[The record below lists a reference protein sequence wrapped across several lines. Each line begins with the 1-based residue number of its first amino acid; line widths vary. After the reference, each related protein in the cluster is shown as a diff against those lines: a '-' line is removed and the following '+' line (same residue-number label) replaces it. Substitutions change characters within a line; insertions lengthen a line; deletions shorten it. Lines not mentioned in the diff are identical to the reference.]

1 MKIIVG
7 LGNPGKEYTGTR
19 HNVGFDFIDVLSRHP
34 RLAPVDDEISFEK
47 TKKFQAE
54 IAETNIAGEKY
65 ILVKPQTFM
74 NQSGKTVRG
83 LMSFYKAEVDDLFII
98 SDDLDLPLGMART
111 RLSGSSG
118 GHNGLNSIISE
129 IDSDEFKRLR
139 IGISNKIAGGTESE
153 HPYEKPEAKKFV
165 LDRFS
170 KREQP
175 IISKMIQKSVD
186 IIVDCLT
193 GKENFTAT
201 TFEA

>member
-1 MKIIVG
+1 MKIIIG
-7 LGNPGKEYTGTR
+7 LGNPGAEYVGTR
-19 HNVGFDFIDVLSRHP
+19 HNVGFDFIDKLIQHP
-34 RLAPVDDEISFEK
+34 RLAPVDKEMIFVKS
-47 TKKFQAE
+47 KKFQAK

-83 LMSFYKAEVDDLFII
+83 LMDFYKASPEDILII
-98 SDDLDLPLGMART
+98 SDDLDLSLGMSRT

-129 IDSDEFKRLR
+129 IGTDEFKRLR
-139 IGISNKIAGGTESE
+139 VGISNKIIGGTESG
-153 HPYEKPEAKKFV
+153 HPYEKSEAKKFV
-165 LDRFS
+165 LERFS

-175 IISKMIQKSVD
+175 IINKMIQKSVD

-193 GKENFTAT
+193 GKETFSAT